1 MAEVSGQ
8 PVGLVHSG
16 PDREGVEALALHANE
31 DEVMNEVAK
40 LDDGFGQI
48 GSLKT
53 GGTLAPLV
61 PGTMDDAYRQAKLIC
76 MAGMAPHSL
85 DTPEKVCVAI
95 MHGLEIGV
103 TPLMAVQSIAVV
115 NGHPTLYGDGA
126 LGLVRASGL
135 MEWIKEHEDGT
146 SKDNPVAICEVK
158 RKGEPDPIVRKFSQE
173 DAKQARLSTKK
184 GPWQDYPAR
193 MRQMRARSFAL
204 RDGFA
209 DVFKGLRIREEVED
223 YNVIDGVPPQ
233 QLVAPPPEQIEA
245 AKPELIAPA
254 PEQQTETPDDKSD
267 PGDITASLDRRQ
279 KKDEPEAET
288 TEERGEGMPA
298 DFDFDK
304 FVEDITGQLSG
315 TTAIQGLTEAWQA
328 EVGWKIDDGWFAAGA
343 VVMLENIYDD
353 NEKRLKKDG

>member
-1 MAEVSGQ
+1 MSEVT
-8 PVGLVHSG
+8 
-16 PDREGVEALALHANE
+16 
-31 DEVMNEVAK
+31 K
-40 LDDGFGQI
+40 LDDSFGQI
-48 GSLKT
+48 GTLKT

-135 MEWIKEHEDGT
+135 MEWIKEYEEGT
-146 SKDNPVAICEVK
+146 NENPVAVCEVK
-158 RKGEPDPIVRKFSQE
+158 RKGEPDPIVRRFSQE
-173 DAKQARLSTKK
+173 DAKHARLATKK

-233 QLVAPPPEQIEA
+233 QLVAPPPDQIEVSTSG
-245 AKPELIAPA
+245 LIAPA
-254 PEQQTETPDDKSD
+254 PEQQMEEPIDKSD
-267 PGDITASLDRRQ
+267 AGEIPASLDRRE
-279 KKDEPEAET
+279 KTVEPEPEVDHDD
-288 TEERGEGMPA
+288 MPA

-304 FVEDITGQLSG
+304 WSEDLIAQMIATDNRDDLDEVFI
-315 TTAIQGLTEAWQA
+315 AEAKP
-328 EVGWKIDDGWFAAGA
+328 KIDAGWFSPDQVAT
-343 VVMLENIYDD
+343 LEKAYFD
-353 NEKRLKKDG
+353 RLDRHDA

>member
-1 MAEVSGQ
+1 
-8 PVGLVHSG
+8 
-16 PDREGVEALALHANE
+16 
-31 DEVMNEVAK
+31 MNEVAK
-40 LDDGFGQI
+40 LEDGLGHV

-115 NGHPTLYGDGA
+115 NGQPTLYGDGA

-135 MEWIKEHEDGT
+135 LEWIKETEGGT
-146 SKDNPVAICEVK
+146 EDNPEAVCEVK
-158 RKGEPDPIVRKFSQE
+158 RKGEPEPIIRKFSQA
-173 DAKQARLSTKK
+173 DAKQARLSVKK

-223 YNVIDGVPPQ
+223 FNIIDGDPPQ
-233 QLVAPPPEQIEA
+233 QLVAPPPQEIEA
-245 AKPELIAPA
+245 AKPELIAPE
-254 PEQQTETPDDKSD
+254 PKQQTETPEDKSD
-267 PGDITASLDRRQ
+267 LGDIPANLDRRQ
-279 KKDEPEAET
+279 KKAEPEADPA
-288 TEERGEGMPA
+288 EERGEGIPA

-304 FVEDITGQLSG
+304 FVEDTKGQLSA
-315 TTAIQGLTEAWQA
+315 TTTIQDLTEAWQA
-328 EVGWKIDDGWFAAGA
+328 EVGWKIEDGWFAAGA
-343 VVMLENIYDD
+343 VVILENIYDD
-353 NEKRLKKDG
+353 NEKRLQKDG